1 MDALIGTFHIDW
13 KSMVAQAIN
22 FGIVFFLLYRFALRP
37 LMKVLD
43 ERNQKIDTG
52 LNDAEKYRLLLEE
65 TKSTYENE
73 LARARQ
79 ESQNLMVEMKESVDL
94 KKQELMKK
102 TEEEVELFLLEG
114 RKSLQFEKE
123 KIIKDAENSIVD
135 LVKKS
140 LEKVL
145 GEAVEGSIAEHV
157 VHNAIE
163 DIKKAKK

>member
-43 ERNQKIDTG
+43 ERNQQIDTG

-79 ESQNLMVEMKESVDL
+79 ESQNLMVEMKESVDM

-123 KIIKDAENSIVD
+123 KIIKDAEKSIVD

-163 DIKKAKK
+163 DIKNTKK